1 MSQQK
6 VDRYKKQKNDREK
19 IQRREKWELRLEK
32 LAIAVV
38 CIAMVGWIGYSAY
51 DLVTREDPNAEQE
64 DGCDCPYRLSQQSF
78 PDGYRIGRN
87 LPGKS
92 KPRCLCLHAASGLF
106 DSCGIRQ
113 MDMRAWPLGSLPAG
127 IKIRKRKGDSLYTV
141 SLFFPQ
147 KQNYN

>member
-19 IQRREKWELRLEK
+19 IQRREKWELRMEK

-64 DGCDCPYRLSQQSF
+64 VVTTEMDVTALTDYLSGLSQT
-78 PDGYRIGRN
+78 D
-87 LPGKS
+87 
-92 KPRCLCLHAASGLF
+92 
-106 DSCGIRQ
+106 
-113 MDMRAWPLGSLPAG
+113 
-127 IKIRKRKGDSLYTV
+127 TE
-141 SLFFPQ
+141 
-147 KQNYN
+147 

>member
-51 DLVTREDPNAEQE
+51 HLVTREDPNAEQE
-64 DGCDCPYRLSQQSF
+64 VVTTEMDVTALTDYLSGLSQT
-78 PDGYRIGRN
+78 D
-87 LPGKS
+87 
-92 KPRCLCLHAASGLF
+92 
-106 DSCGIRQ
+106 
-113 MDMRAWPLGSLPAG
+113 
-127 IKIRKRKGDSLYTV
+127 TE
-141 SLFFPQ
+141 
-147 KQNYN
+147 

>member
-1 MSQQK
+1 MCSSDLQK

-64 DGCDCPYRLSQQSF
+64 VVTTEMDVTALTDYLSSLSQT
-78 PDGYRIGRN
+78 D
-87 LPGKS
+87 
-92 KPRCLCLHAASGLF
+92 
-106 DSCGIRQ
+106 
-113 MDMRAWPLGSLPAG
+113 
-127 IKIRKRKGDSLYTV
+127 TE
-141 SLFFPQ
+141 
-147 KQNYN
+147 

>member
-32 LAIAVV
+32 LANAVV

-64 DGCDCPYRLSQQSF
+64 VVTTEMDVTALTDYRSSLSQT
-78 PDGYRIGRN
+78 D
-87 LPGKS
+87 
-92 KPRCLCLHAASGLF
+92 
-106 DSCGIRQ
+106 
-113 MDMRAWPLGSLPAG
+113 
-127 IKIRKRKGDSLYTV
+127 TE
-141 SLFFPQ
+141 
-147 KQNYN
+147 

>member
-6 VDRYKKQKNDREK
+6 VDKYKKEKNDREK

-64 DGCDCPYRLSQQSF
+64 VVTTEMDVTALTDYLSSLSQT
-78 PDGYRIGRN
+78 D
-87 LPGKS
+87 
-92 KPRCLCLHAASGLF
+92 
-106 DSCGIRQ
+106 
-113 MDMRAWPLGSLPAG
+113 
-127 IKIRKRKGDSLYTV
+127 TE
-141 SLFFPQ
+141 
-147 KQNYN
+147 